1 MRCMGCDKVCL
12 NCVDVCPNRANETV
26 WLDGRPQIVHIDG
39 RCNECGNCGTFC
51 PYESLPYRDK
61 LTYFASEADFRQ
73 SENPG
78 WTMLDG
84 GRALVRLDG
93 GETTADLSDPEL
105 PKDAAALMR
114 ATLAQMPWLAR
125 A

>member
-1 MRCMGCDKVCL
+1 MGCDKVCL

-61 LTYFASEADFRQ
+61 LTFFASEADFRQ

-78 WTMLDG
+78 WAMLDG
-84 GRALVRLDG
+84 GRALCAGWPRNDRRPLRPRAAQG
-93 GETTADLSDPEL
+93 R
-105 PKDAAALMR
+105 AALMR